1 MLPFIS
7 CSNIFGK
14 LILSC
19 DHNIPLSTTLTYYQ
33 VRDRKLYQINGIQ
46 ISRWLMHSL
55 WYFSS
60 QIPASSIFC
69 FMFSFLVVPWQPESW
84 SKRLSHWQ
92 RCLHDGAQRWTWSL
106 PLAGLQ
112 SFQACTGHWSAV
124 YGPVLQS
131 TNGVVEVE
139 RWHAAEGT
147 GGGNCFPSICR
158 PRVTLAICSSRNAL
172 YSLNTCQRVLL
183 FACCT
188 VLYTHDGGM
197 RVIQYYNNIVFYID
211 PLLRPY

>member
-1 MLPFIS
+1 MEYRYLDDS
-7 CSNIFGK
+7 CTACDTFRHKFLLLRSFA
-14 LILSC
+14 SC
-19 DHNIPLSTTLTYYQ
+19 FLFSWFRDNRNLEAKDSLTDSA
-33 VRDRKLYQINGIQ
+33 VCMTVLR
-46 ISRWLMHSL
+46 
-55 WYFSS
+55 
-60 QIPASSIFC
+60 
-69 FMFSFLVVPWQPESW
+69 
-84 SKRLSHWQ
+84 
-92 RCLHDGAQRWTWSL
+92 RWTWSL

-183 FACCT
+183 FACT

-197 RVIQYYNNIVFYID
+197 RVIQYCNNIVFYID